1 MPPLFWATSVFEPLW
16 FAMGAFDYMTIS
28 LKVVFYI
35 ELMAP
40 EQHQWM
46 DTRPMCFYKG
56 LPLSVWL
63 SLLRAF
69 LLLLYRHCQS
79 VLGGSLAGFGVAVLW
94 SYLSPLANLLHMQL
108 WTTHTFNVAILISIL
123 FYLNYG
129 RRQVETGVLRYAFDG
144 QAR

>member
-56 LPLSVWL
+56 LPLSVWQR
-63 SLLRAF
+63 SGVEAGWPSAWCR
-69 LLLLYRHCQS
+69 
-79 VLGGSLAGFGVAVLW
+79 AGFVLE
-94 SYLSPLANLLHMQL
+94 LNLQFVC
-108 WTTHTFNVAILISIL
+108 TCN
-123 FYLNYG
+123 
-129 RRQVETGVLRYAFDG
+129 
-144 QAR
+144 

>member
-1 MPPLFWATSVFEPLW
+1 MDGHAPDVFLHGSAAERMAVAAES
-16 FAMGAFDYMTIS
+16 FVAAF
-28 LKVVFYI
+28 VP
-35 ELMAP
+35 A
-40 EQHQWM
+40 
-46 DTRPMCFYKG
+46 
-56 LPLSVWL
+56 LPV
-63 SLLRAF
+63 
-69 LLLLYRHCQS
+69 C
-79 VLGGSLAGFGVAVLW
+79 LGGSLAGFGVAVLW